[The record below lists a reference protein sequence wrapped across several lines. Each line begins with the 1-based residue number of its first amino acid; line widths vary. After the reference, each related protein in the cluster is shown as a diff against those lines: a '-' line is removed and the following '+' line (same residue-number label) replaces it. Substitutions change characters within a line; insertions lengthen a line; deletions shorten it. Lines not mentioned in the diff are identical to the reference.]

1 MNVTI
6 KDIELLK
13 NLQPQQISYYLEA
26 KGWKQA
32 QQIDSRAIIW
42 TSSDIK
48 PEAPQIVLPLN
59 SNLPD
64 FPVSM
69 NLMLETLEVIE
80 KRSQMEIL
88 ADLITGLPNTT
99 IQGIVIKIHTPNAE
113 KLSGEITLLGVIAD
127 QLRKIK
133 TELADKDYIL
143 AIKSYQERLPVFCTG
158 DLIKENQVFIVKN
171 TRNFTLDDQ
180 WHN

>member
-26 KGWKQA
+26 KGWKQS

-42 TSSDIK
+42 TSSDSQ

-59 SNLPD
+59 STLPD

-69 NLMLETLEVIE
+69 NLMLEILEVIE
-80 KRSQMEIL
+80 NRSQMEIL

-99 IQGIVIKIHTPNAE
+99 IQGIVIQIHTPNAD

-171 TRNFTLDDQ
+171 TRNFILDDQ
-180 WHN
+180 GEN